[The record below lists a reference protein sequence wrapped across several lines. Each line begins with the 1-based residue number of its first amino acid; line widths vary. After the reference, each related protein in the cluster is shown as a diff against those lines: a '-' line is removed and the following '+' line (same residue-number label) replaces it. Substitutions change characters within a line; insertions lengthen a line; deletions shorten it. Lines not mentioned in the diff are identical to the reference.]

1 MQRNERK
8 DGDAGMK
15 IGKRWKGRMFASGMA
30 VCLAMAGCGWA
41 DMPWNGQ
48 RAARER
54 QKFDEMA
61 ERLFL
66 EEITSNTMN
75 LHFLLADP
83 EAYGIEE
90 YEVTLGSY
98 TLEEVE
104 ESLEEMGQVKE
115 ELEGM
120 EYRFLTKEQQIT
132 YETLDYYLDTELGGE
147 DFLLYANPLSPTI
160 GAQVELPLTFADYN
174 FYDKQDVEDYLEL
187 LSQIDAYYG
196 QIMDYERMKSKEG
209 LFMSDRTADKVI
221 ESCRGYLTAPKDSFL
236 TETFAERLDGV
247 EELSSEEKEAYKAK
261 NLEIMEQ
268 DFIPAYEDLMEGLE
282 ELKGTGV
289 NEQGLYYFPKGKEYY
304 QYLLST
310 TAGVNYKDMG
320 KLEKEILD
328 RVNGELREMKE
339 LLMENPEILDGLGN
353 YAFALSDPDEIL
365 TDLQRQIQGR
375 FPEIPQANYRL
386 KYVPE
391 ALEDAFSPA
400 ACLPPPLDRPEE
412 NVIYINGAEDYENYD
427 MYTLLAHEGYPGHL
441 YQNIYFHE
449 SGVSNLRNLLK
460 YTSYSEGWATY
471 VEYLAYGFDNGLTQ
485 GTGALLAKDSSINMG
500 ITALLDLYIHYYGW
514 DVETTAEYLAET
526 MRIEEREMVEEAYQQ
541 IVDNPGNYMKYYL
554 GYLKIADMRK
564 EAEKKLGSGFQ
575 EVEFHKFL
583 LDMGPAPFSVIEK
596 YFEEDY
602 LGGR

>member
-1 MQRNERK
+1 
-8 DGDAGMK
+8 
-15 IGKRWKGRMFASGMA
+15 
-30 VCLAMAGCGWA
+30 
-41 DMPWNGQ
+41 
-48 RAARER
+48 
-54 QKFDEMA
+54 
-61 ERLFL
+61 
-66 EEITSNTMN
+66 
-75 LHFLLADP
+75 
-83 EAYGIEE
+83 
-90 YEVTLGSY
+90 
-98 TLEEVE
+98 
-104 ESLEEMGQVKE
+104 
-115 ELEGM
+115 
-120 EYRFLTKEQQIT
+120 
-132 YETLDYYLDTELGGE
+132 
-147 DFLLYANPLSPTI
+147 
-160 GAQVELPLTFADYN
+160 
-174 FYDKQDVEDYLEL
+174 
-187 LSQIDAYYG
+187 
-196 QIMDYERMKSKEG
+196 
-209 LFMSDRTADKVI
+209 
-221 ESCRGYLTAPKDSFL
+221 
-236 TETFAERLDGV
+236 
-247 EELSSEEKEAYKAK
+247 
-261 NLEIMEQ
+261 
-268 DFIPAYEDLMEGLE
+268 
-282 ELKGTGV
+282 
-289 NEQGLYYFPKGKEYY
+289 
-304 QYLLST
+304 
-310 TAGVNYKDMG
+310 MG

>member
-1 MQRNERK
+1 M
-8 DGDAGMK
+8 
-15 IGKRWKGRMFASGMA
+15 
-30 VCLAMAGCGWA
+30 
-41 DMPWNGQ
+41 
-48 RAARER
+48 
-54 QKFDEMA
+54 
-61 ERLFL
+61 
-66 EEITSNTMN
+66 
-75 LHFLLADP
+75 
-83 EAYGIEE
+83 
-90 YEVTLGSY
+90 TLGSY

-174 FYDKQDVEDYLEL
+174 FYDKRDVEDYLEL

-247 EELSSEEKEAYKAK
+247 EGLSSEEKEAYKAK
-261 NLEIMEQ
+261 HLEIMEQ